1 MCLVR
6 CGLTRYHPG
15 EVISVAWEERGSGG
29 CVGDFVDVELCAYQ
43 SGGGDVCYGFNSG
56 VTNVAS

>member
-1 MCLVR
+1 M
-6 CGLTRYHPG
+6 TRYHPG
-15 EVISVAWEERGSGG
+15 ETISVAWEERGSGG